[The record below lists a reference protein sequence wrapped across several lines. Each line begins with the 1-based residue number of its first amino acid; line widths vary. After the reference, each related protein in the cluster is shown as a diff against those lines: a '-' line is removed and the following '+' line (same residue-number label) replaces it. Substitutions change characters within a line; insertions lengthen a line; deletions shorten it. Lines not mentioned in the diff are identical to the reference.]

1 MGLFSS
7 KPTRCY
13 QGIAKHTMGKVLK
26 GYRLQVPSSQR
37 PRPSESEVKKAL
49 EAAGFDLK
57 GLFNSTSDAKHPG
70 NWDWSE

>member
-1 MGLFSS
+1 
-7 KPTRCY
+7 
-13 QGIAKHTMGKVLK
+13 MGKVLK